1 VGQLILTT
9 PHQRIAGSAVYVNCA
24 VWESV
29 EHFKRAFFNPE
40 FQARVKE
47 YPASVSVSSTHDRPD
62 K

>member
-40 FQARVKE
+40 FQAARQRVSGE
-47 YPASVSVSSTHDRPD
+47 QRILDARPTR
-62 K
+62 